1 MSKIRILLVENEG
14 IEAMDIKRELES
26 FGYHVPYIAVDGED
40 AIEMAKKIAP
50 DLILM
55 DIMLPG
61 KIDGVEV
68 SKKLSPLKIP
78 VVYLT
83 ANSEPATFERAKKTD
98 PYGYIIK
105 PFDSKEFKYTIDL
118 AINKK
123 NTESK
128 IRDMK
133 NEFKLITDH
142 SSDMIYKM
150 NLPDGS
156 YEYVNPAA
164 EKITGYSQDEFYNS
178 KRLLKNAIH
187 PDFKDYYN
195 ETFKKLLEGEVETN
209 FEYKIL
215 TKKGEEKWLNQRNNI
230 EKDSSGKPI
239 AISGVVTDI
248 THQKATQLIFKS
260 MQKDCEAERERFEM
274 AQKVAMMGIWEN
286 ELPTNDLKWS
296 KQMYRILGLPVDTKV
311 NLNDITNIFP
321 EEELQRFNE
330 AVEEAIINNKPYSND
345 YKIVRPDGE
354 VRYIHDEGKVIKN
367 ENGEPLK
374 MFGATQD
381 VTSRKKA
388 ENDLIESEAKFRNF
402 VETTPDMIW
411 EIDEQGTFKYISPQ
425 SLQIMGYTPDK
436 LIGTK
441 IFDLLKPEAVEEVR
455 NSFMH
460 HVDTGQHFNTLVV
473 PALDRAGKE
482 LILEIRSAKVIEE
495 NTQVMGF
502 EGIARDIT
510 DVTRATNQLINSINE
525 KNILLKEVHHRVKN
539 NMQIIS
545 SLLNLQI
552 EHLTDKNAINTLKE
566 SQNRIITMATLHE
579 KLYLTSNF
587 SRINQAEYVSSLIRG
602 LFSSY
607 TANDRIRSVI
617 DIEPLDLNLE
627 TSIPCGLI
635 INELVSNSIVHGFP
649 DGEKGT
655 ITVSLKSTDDNYE
668 LRIMDDGV
676 GFPDKIDLDN
686 ISTLGLELVKNLVY
700 QLDGTMEFNR
710 NGKTEFIIR
719 FNEIEYKERF

>member
-26 FGYHVPYIAVDGED
+26 FGYHVPYIAVDGDD

-123 NTESK
+123 NAESK

-150 NLPDGS
+150 NLSDGS

-164 EKITGYSQDEFYNS
+164 EKITGYSQDEFYCS

-230 EKDSSGKPI
+230 EKDSNGKPI

-260 MQKDCEAERERFEM
+260 MQKDCEAEKERFEM

-296 KQMYRILGLPVDTKV
+296 KQMYKILGLPVDTKV
-311 NLNDITNIFP
+311 NLNDIINIFP

-330 AVEEAIINNKPYSND
+330 AVEEAINNNKPYSND

-354 VRYIHDEGKVIKN
+354 VRYIHDEGKVIIN
-367 ENGEPLK
+367 ENGEALK

-381 VTSRKKA
+381 ITSRKKA
-388 ENDLIESEAKFRNF
+388 ENDLIESEAKFRSF

-411 EIDEQGTFKYISPQ
+411 EIDGQGTFKYISPQ

-455 NSFMH
+455 DSFRH

-473 PALDRAGKE
+473 PVLDRSGKE

-495 NTQVMGF
+495 NTHVMGF

-510 DVTRATNQLINSINE
+510 DITRATNQLINSINE

-587 SRINQAEYVSSLIRG
+587 SRINQPEYVSSLIRG

-655 ITVSLKSTDDNYE
+655 ITVSLKSTDDHYE

>member
-26 FGYHVPYIAVDGED
+26 FGYSVPSIVADGEN
-40 AIEMAKKIAP
+40 AIKTAEEIKP

-68 SKKLSPLKIP
+68 SKKLKLLKIP

-83 ANSEPATFERAKKTD
+83 ANSEPATFERAKETD

-105 PFDSKEFKYTIDL
+105 PFDSRELKYAIEL

-123 NTESK
+123 KNENK
-128 IRDMK
+128 IRVLE
-133 NEFKLITDH
+133 NEFKHITEH

-150 NLPDGS
+150 NLSDGS

-164 EKITGYSQDEFYNS
+164 EKITGYTLEEFYSS
-178 KRLLKNAIH
+178 KRLLKDVIH
-187 PDFKDYYN
+187 PDFKDYYK
-195 ETFKKLLEGEVETN
+195 ETFKKLLEGKVETS

-215 TKKGEEKWLNQRNNI
+215 TKKGEEKWLNQRNNF
-230 EKDSSGKPI
+230 EFDSDGKPVTI
-239 AISGVVTDI
+239 NGVVTDI
-248 THQKATQLIFKS
+248 THQKAIEMIFKS
-260 MQKDCEAERERFEM
+260 LQNDCEAERERFKM

-286 ELPTNDLKWS
+286 ELATNDLKWS
-296 KQMYRILGLPVDTKV
+296 DQMYKILGLPIGTEV
-311 NLNDITNIFP
+311 NLNDVVNIFP
-321 EEELQRFNE
+321 EEELKHFNN
-330 AVEEAIINNKPYSND
+330 AVEDSIINNKPYSND
-345 YKIVRPDGE
+345 YRIVRPDGE
-354 VRYIHDEGKVIKN
+354 VRYIHDEGQVIRD
-367 ENGEPLK
+367 ENGEALK

-381 VTSRKKA
+381 ITSRKKA
-388 ENDLIESEAKFRNF
+388 ENALIESEAKFRKF

-411 EIDEQGTFKYISPQ
+411 EIDGQVTFKYISPQ
-425 SLQIMGYTPDK
+425 SLQIMGYPPDK

-441 IFDLLKPEAVEEVR
+441 IFDLIKPDSVEKVM
-455 NSFMH
+455 NSFMEH
-460 HVDTGQHFNTLVV
+460 LDTGQYFKTLVV

-482 LILEIRSAKVIEE
+482 LLLEIRSAKVVEE
-495 NTQVMGF
+495 NNQVVGF

-510 DVTRATNQLINSINE
+510 DITRATNQLINSINE
-525 KNILLKEVHHRVKN
+525 KNVLLKEIHHRVKN

-545 SLLNLQI
+545 SLLNLQM
-552 EHLTDKNAINTLKE
+552 EHLTDKNAINALKE

-587 SRINQAEYVSSLIRG
+587 SRINQSEYVSSLIRG

-607 TANDRIRSVI
+607 TANNRIKSVI
-617 DIEPLDLNLE
+617 DVDPVDLNLE

-635 INELVSNSIVHGFP
+635 INELVSNSLIHGFT
-649 DGEKGT
+649 DGRTGT

-668 LRIMDDGV
+668 LRITDDGV
-676 GFPDKIDLDN
+676 GFPANINLDN
-686 ISTLGLELVKNLVY
+686 ITSLGLELVKNLVN
-700 QLDGTMEFNR
+700 QLDGTIELNQI
-710 NGKTEFIIR
+710 GKTEFIVR